1 MKPAATTPQDG
12 DGPAWAGKAGGANQR
27 SQSGPALAEG
37 QTKAAKS
44 PSDAVA
50 GGDPAVNVGGFGGG
64 KLGANALRADIAP
77 PTMVVSL
84 NISTAAVQQK
94 AFERLLTRLGMI
106 DLQDPAAA
114 RRNRGGGYVQQN
126 LHGNSLPPSAAAKA
140 SSVPPLVY
148 DIDASSAQ
156 LFEVLRQ
163 IAQRPDV
170 FSSPVIQA
178 APPPANVAK
187 AADIPESGDS
197 QSLGYGYKLR
207 AERSPKLADL
217 EEERM
222 TDPAQ
227 SARGERQVADKK
239 LAKEQMAE
247 ENTATSPLRETE
259 KRSVAKSE
267 MGTLEPQ
274 QSKDKKSDAE
284 QAQTV
289 PTQRVRFV
297 LQVVDRVSV
306 ERWNRAAAAEAEYV
320 PPTPA
325 APAAKPPK
333 K

>member
-1 MKPAATTPQDG
+1 METV
-12 DGPAWAGKAGGANQR
+12 AWH
-27 SQSGPALAEG
+27 
-37 QTKAAKS
+37 
-44 PSDAVA
+44 V
-50 GGDPAVNVGGFGGG
+50 
-64 KLGANALRADIAP
+64 LG
-77 PTMVVSL
+77 V
-84 NISTAAVQQK
+84 
-94 AFERLLTRLGMI
+94 I
-106 DLQDPAAA
+106 DS
-114 RRNRGGGYVQQN
+114 R
-126 LHGNSLPPSAAAKA
+126 GNSDHKMKIS
-140 SSVPPLVY
+140 
-148 DIDASSAQ
+148 
-156 LFEVLRQ
+156 
-163 IAQRPDV
+163 
-170 FSSPVIQA
+170 VIQA
-178 APPPANVAK
+178 APPRANVAK

-217 EEERM
+217 EEKRM

-247 ENTATSPLRETE
+247 ENTAASPLRKTE

-267 MGTLEPQ
+267 MGRLEPQ
-274 QSKDKKSDAE
+274 HSKDKESDAE
-284 QAQTV
+284 PAQTA

-325 APAAKPPK
+325 APAANPPK